1 MVYMIESQV
10 AYVLDALRTMRA
22 SGAETVEVRP
32 AALEQYNAGL
42 DARMEGTVWSTGCV
56 SWYQDATG
64 RNGAIWPDWTWR
76 FRQETARFDEDGYE
90 IGAPRPARVPVA
102 A

>member
-1 MVYMIESQV
+1 
-10 AYVLDALRTMRA
+10 
-22 SGAETVEVRP
+22 
-32 AALEQYNAGL
+32 
-42 DARMEGTVWSTGCV
+42 V

-76 FRQETARFDEDGYE
+76 FRQEIATFDEDGYE
-90 IGAPRPARVPVA
+90 LRTPEPARVPVA